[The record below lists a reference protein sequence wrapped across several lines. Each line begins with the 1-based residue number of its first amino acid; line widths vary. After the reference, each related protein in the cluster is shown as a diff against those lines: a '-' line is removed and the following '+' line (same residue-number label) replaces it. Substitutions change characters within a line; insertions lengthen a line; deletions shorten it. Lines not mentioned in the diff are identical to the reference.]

1 MKKIAAI
8 IACLAVCLSLAA
20 CSGGDAES
28 SSPVTENSS
37 ATPVSSQ
44 TAPESTTAAT
54 GSGTIEAY
62 IASIQ
67 DTIDQMSES
76 MKAQGMNI
84 KVLARD
90 KSLVYSYQL
99 TTESADISQIC
110 LLYTSRPRRSKGWQ
124 SFCPTGRLFSKTG
137 RKYRS
142 RPPRS
147 VWATWCWYAPA
158 AKSPWTG
165 PSCSERRRWTRPCS
179 PGKAFQWG
187 NKPGIPCRGEP
198 SAGMGC
204 CTLRPVSYTHL
215 DVYKR
220 QM

>member
-1 MKKIAAI
+1 MNKTGEQALFLKKEALVPIKREERVDMKKIAAI

-20 CSGGDAES
+20 CSGNDAES
-28 SSPVTENSS
+28 SSTVTENSS

-44 TAPESTTAAT
+44 TDPESTTAAT

-99 TTESADISQIC
+99 TTESADISQMKETLESGLESQASTFTQVLSGVKMMAPDTKSVIVEYLDKKWRC
-110 LLYTSRPRRSKGWQ
+110 N
-124 SFCPTGRLFSKTG
+124 RL
-137 RKYRS
+137 
-142 RPPRS
+142 
-147 VWATWCWYAPA
+147 
-158 AKSPWTG
+158 
-165 PSCSERRRWTRPCS
+165 
-179 PGKAFQWG
+179 
-187 NKPGIPCRGEP
+187 
-198 SAGMGC
+198 
-204 CTLRPVSYTHL
+204 
-215 DVYKR
+215 KR
-220 QM
+220 IQISGQDTKISGGY

>member
-1 MKKIAAI
+1 MNKTGEQALFLKKEALVPIKREERVDMKKIAAI

-28 SSPVTENSS
+28 SSTVTENSS

-99 TTESADISQIC
+99 TTESADISQMKETLESGLESQASTFTQVLSGVKMMAPDTKSVIVEY
-110 LLYTSRPRRSKGWQ
+110 LDKNGDVIVSKE
-124 SFCPTGRLFSKTG
+124 FK
-137 RKYRS
+137 
-142 RPPRS
+142 
-147 VWATWCWYAPA
+147 
-158 AKSPWTG
+158 
-165 PSCSERRRWTRPCS
+165 
-179 PGKAFQWG
+179 
-187 NKPGIPCRGEP
+187 
-198 SAGMGC
+198 
-204 CTLRPVSYTHL
+204 
-215 DVYKR
+215 
-220 QM
+220 